1 MTLPG
6 VNKEFIKAQI
16 DGVRELIGRDVT
28 IYYPTTEACSIC
40 VASGYL
46 DTVSD
51 TSWYF
56 NCPEC
61 AGKYWRRYT
70 KSTDI
75 LARVHWVSNEG
86 ITATPGG
93 KYFLGDAQITV
104 DPEHRELLESAQ
116 SEQGKVVVDGQDFSI
131 IRINPLG
138 APEINRVRA
147 ILKSVGLRPDLG

>member
-28 IYYPTTEACSIC
+28 VFYPSEEACSIC

-46 DTVSD
+46 DPISN
-51 TSWYF
+51 TSWYTT
-56 NCPEC
+56 CPEC
-61 AGKYWRRYT
+61 AGKYWRFYT
-70 KSTDI
+70 TSEDI

-104 DPEHRELLESAQ
+104 DPEHWGLLESAQ

-131 IRINPLG
+131 VRINPLG

-147 ILKSVGLRPDLG
+147 ILKSMGARPDLG